1 MLHASRETRPNVFA
15 YNGIA
20 LAPRHGIVT
29 ANAGSEP
36 EGETMQ
42 SKAVFLLSTACI
54 FASSSA
60 IGAQVYVAP
69 TFPSRFSVGGDF
81 AISQPKGE
89 FATAGVPTGYGFD
102 ITGLMNIDP
111 KGWFAL
117 RADGGGVQ
125 YGHEGG
131 FIGYYAGIPLDLSTN
146 NRIGF
151 GSLGLQLQFPDGPFR
166 PYASAS
172 YAAVRFYTQSCV
184 GAEDNSIQEQC
195 NTNHSDWAGAGIFGG
210 GFLIPIGTSFS
221 LNFGAR
227 YHYGAKATYLKKGD
241 IVDNPDGSVTLNVRS
256 GKTDLVLWQIGIN
269 YAIPQST
276 GR

>member
-1 MLHASRETRPNVFA
+1 
-15 YNGIA
+15 
-20 LAPRHGIVT
+20 
-29 ANAGSEP
+29 
-36 EGETMQ
+36 MQ

-54 FASSSA
+54 LASSSA
-60 IGAQVYVAP
+60 VGAQVYGP
-69 TFPSRFSVGGDF
+69 TTIPSRFSIGGDF

-102 ITGLMNIDP
+102 VTGLLNIDP

-117 RADGGGVQ
+117 RADGGAVQ

-146 NRIGF
+146 NKIGF
-151 GSLGLQLQFPDGPFR
+151 GALGLQLQFPDGPLR

-172 YAAVRFYTQSCV
+172 YGLVRFYTQSCV
-184 GAEDNSIQEQC
+184 SAEDNSIQEQC
-195 NTNHSDWAGAGIFGG
+195 NTNHSDWAGATIIGG
-210 GFLIPIGTSFS
+210 GFLIPLGTSFR
-221 LNFGAR
+221 LNLGAR
-227 YHYGAKATYLKKGD
+227 YHYGNPATYLKKGD

-256 GKTDLVLWQIGIN
+256 GKTDLVLWQIGVS
-269 YAIPQST
+269 YAIPKST